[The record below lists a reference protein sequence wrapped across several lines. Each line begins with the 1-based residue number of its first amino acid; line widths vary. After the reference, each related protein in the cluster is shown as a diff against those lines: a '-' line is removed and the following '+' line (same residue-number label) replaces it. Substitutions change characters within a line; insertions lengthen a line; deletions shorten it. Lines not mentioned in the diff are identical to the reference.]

1 MGSYVIAGGTKGIGA
16 AITRQLLS
24 EGHTVT
30 ILARESS
37 NDPTLQAA
45 EFVAWD
51 ARDGALPALTFDRID
66 GAVYCPGTIRLKP
79 FHRFTVAEYMEDW
92 QINALGAALFLQ
104 ALHKPLTAHASSSVV
119 LFSTVAVQQGMSF
132 HASIAMAKGAIEGL
146 GRSLAAE
153 WAPHVRVNTI
163 APSLTQ
169 TPLAEK
175 LLASPDKIEAG
186 NKRHPMGRVGQPEDL
201 ASLACFLLGPQSS
214 WITGQVIGADGGMSH
229 VRMI

>member
-24 EGHTVT
+24 EGHQVT

-51 ARDGALPALTFDRID
+51 AREGVLPALTLDCID

-104 ALHKPLTAHASSSVV
+104 ALHKPLTVHDSSSVV

-175 LLASPDKIEAG
+175 LLASSDKIEAV